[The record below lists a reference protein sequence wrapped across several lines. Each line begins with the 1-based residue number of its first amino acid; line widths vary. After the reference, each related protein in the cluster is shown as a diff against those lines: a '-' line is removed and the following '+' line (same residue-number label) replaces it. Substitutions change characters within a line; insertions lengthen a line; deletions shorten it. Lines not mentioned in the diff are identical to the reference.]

1 MRASTKRILVL
12 TTGVLGF
19 MVVALGVAWACT
31 VQAGVTD
38 LSPNDPD
45 PGQVITVTGNEYH
58 PNATIELHWGGDS
71 GRVIGSTTADASGVF
86 TAEGTVP
93 ADAEPGEHLLV
104 AMDPN
109 ETTPGHGRGVV
120 MVNVGGEQPEPEPE
134 PAPVNAEP
142 EPEPAQEPEP
152 APESSNE
159 APHPDP
165 APANADAA
173 PAPAPHPPAPHPAPE
188 PSAAQAPAPEP
199 APQPADASEAPV
211 AQPEAPPQEGGA
223 EPAEGAAAEEAAATE
238 PSVDPA
244 DEAGSEEA
252 SEPDFVPRPQEYVES
267 PSPRSATGDLWSGVA
282 PSDAPSLTPEPGYD
296 AAADAARQTP
306 GQLAAGLALLGA
318 GFMLLAGA
326 AIPAL
331 RRRVP
336 ARARATRSD

>member
-12 TTGVLGF
+12 TTGVLSF

-31 VQAGVTD
+31 VQAGVTG
-38 LSPNDPD
+38 LSPDDPD

-58 PNATIELHWGGDS
+58 PNATVELHWGGDS
-71 GRVIGSTTADASGVF
+71 GSVIGSTTADASGVF

-104 AMDPN
+104 ALDPN

-152 APESSNE
+152 APEPSNE
-159 APHPDP
+159 AAHPDP
-165 APANADAA
+165 APANAEVA
-173 PAPAPHPPAPHPAPE
+173 PAPAPHPPAPHPAPQ
-188 PSAAQAPAPEP
+188 PPAAQAPAPEP
-199 APQPADASEAPV
+199 APQEPVAASDGPAAQEAP
-211 AQPEAPPQEGGA
+211 AEERGP
-223 EPAEGAAAEEAAATE
+223 EPAPAEEAAANE
-238 PSVDPA
+238 PSIDAA
-244 DEAGSEEA
+244 DEAGSEGA

-282 PSDAPSLTPEPGYD
+282 PSDAPSLTPEPGYE

-318 GFMLLAGA
+318 GFVLLAGA